1 MSPLVA
7 GLLLGAGGLVAAAWA
22 VCLLVFCCREPDRRE
37 TILARTGI
45 SAFQGVGGTCCAA
58 VFSGLWTQTLATY
71 ALGETALLDLP
82 VLFWSSILAPM
93 GMAILWMATVR
104 RVWCTTTALVQRTW
118 RDRKSTRLN
127 SSH

>member
-1 MSPLVA
+1 MSPLGA
-7 GLLLGAGGLVAAAWA
+7 GLLLGAGGLIAAAWA
-22 VCLLVFCCREPDRRE
+22 GCLLVFSCREPDRRE

-93 GMAILWMATVR
+93 GMAILWMKIGRASCR
-104 RVWCTTTALVQRTW
+104 ERV
-118 RDRKSTRLN
+118 
-127 SSH
+127 